1 MKNVD
6 SKLLLGL
13 VVGAAV
19 GAAVG
24 YLAATDKREQLLE
37 ELNGVVGKV
46 KEGFNSAL
54 AKYKEGK
61 AEIAKTTE
69 EIVAELSCMEK
80 DAGEI
85 FRELKKDLSAY
96 VELKLELLKLNTYER
111 TGKVI
116 AVLSYGVI
124 LLFLAFFAILFIFLA
139 LGFFLGDLFGS
150 VGSGF
155 GVVAVLYLLLIG
167 IIVMNKDRISN
178 KVLNVVISALTTN
191 DDKTNATDNEQSAT
205 DTTGET
211 DF

>member
-37 ELNGVVGKV
+37 ELNGVVGKE

-69 EIVAELSCMEK
+69 EIVAE
-80 DAGEI
+80 
-85 FRELKKDLSAY
+85 
-96 VELKLELLKLNTYER
+96 
-111 TGKVI
+111 
-116 AVLSYGVI
+116 
-124 LLFLAFFAILFIFLA
+124 
-139 LGFFLGDLFGS
+139 
-150 VGSGF
+150 
-155 GVVAVLYLLLIG
+155 
-167 IIVMNKDRISN
+167 
-178 KVLNVVISALTTN
+178 
-191 DDKTNATDNEQSAT
+191 
-205 DTTGET
+205 
-211 DF
+211 

>member
-24 YLAATDKREQLLE
+24 YLAATDKREQLLD

-69 EIVAELSCMEK
+69 EIVA
-80 DAGEI
+80 EI

-150 VGSGF
+150 AGSGF

-167 IIVMNKDRISN
+167 IIIMNKDRISN